1 MTPVT
6 LSLDCHGGITAANF
20 TSTAMNRNK
29 LCAGMKSQPV
39 PRLCC
44 EGTLC
49 LDAYEQTAAVRMA
62 VKWNRWRNLCVAD
75 DGFIRSFLDL
85 LDVNEVVGDGI
96 DGETGDAVDSEFA
109 GDVLAM
115 REHRVE
121 GDEEF
126 TRNFFV

>member
-1 MTPVT
+1 MYFLNTSPN
-6 LSLDCHGGITAANF
+6 LCHEL
-20 TSTAMNRNK
+20 R
-29 LCAGMKSQPV
+29 
-39 PRLCC
+39 C

-49 LDAYEQTAAVRMA
+49 LDAYKQTAAARIA

-121 GDEEF
+121 GDEKF
-126 TRNFFV
+126 SRNFFV